1 MQLTRHTQ
9 TQEALGGTASVGII
23 IDDSQNPDVLFANLW
38 KQTFQFERQ
47 FSRFLPSSE
56 LSQFNALSGT
66 KMPISPEFAA
76 ILREAKRLIRKTT
89 GLFNPFILPALQRT
103 GYVGSAVTEYV
114 DDEAPDYTSRSVVA
128 TVKLELGVDWAR
140 IPFGTAIDLGGC
152 GKGYL
157 ADQLGRYLREQKVHG
172 YWIELSGDIATFG
185 TDENRQNLTISV
197 KNANKR
203 GALNEVIVC
212 PTSQFGIATSGTFPR
227 VSQVGTLRGHH
238 IIDPKTGKPAKTD
251 LKLATV
257 CASSAVDADVYASCA
272 IIVGAKAAPAMLEAH
287 AIKSW
292 ALQTS
297 SGVSYHGSHIHSLT
311 SEVTN
316 A

>member
-1 MQLTRHTQ
+1 
-9 TQEALGGTASVGII
+9 V
-23 IDDSQNPDVLFANLW
+23 
-38 KQTFQFERQ
+38 FQFERQ

-56 LSQFNALSGT
+56 LSRFNALSGT
-66 KMPISPEFAA
+66 KMLISPEFAA
-76 ILREAKRLIRKTT
+76 ILREAKRLIRKTK

-103 GYVGSAVTEYV
+103 GYLGSAVAEYV

-128 TVKLELGVDWAR
+128 PLKLELGVDWAR

-157 ADQLGRYLREQKVHG
+157 ADQLGLYLRNQGVRG
-172 YWIELSGDIATFG
+172 YWVELSGDIATFG
-185 TDENRQNLTISV
+185 TDENRQHLIISV
-197 KNANKR
+197 KNATKR
-203 GALNEVIVC
+203 GTLAEVIVC
-212 PTSQFGIATSGTFPR
+212 PTTPFGIATSGTFSR

-238 IIDPKTGKPAKTD
+238 IIDPKTSRPATTD

-257 CASSAVDADVYASCA
+257 CASSAVAADVLASCA
-272 IIVGAKAAPAMLEAH
+272 IIVGSRAAPKMLESH
-287 AIKSW
+287 TIKSW
-292 ALQTS
+292 VLQTAS
-297 SGVSYHGSHIHSLT
+297 KVSYNGKYIHNLS